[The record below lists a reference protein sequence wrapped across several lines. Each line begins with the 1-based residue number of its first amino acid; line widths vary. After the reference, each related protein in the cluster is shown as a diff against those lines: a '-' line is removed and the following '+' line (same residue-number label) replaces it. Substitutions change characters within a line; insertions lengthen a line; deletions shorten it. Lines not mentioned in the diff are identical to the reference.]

1 MIANLAT
8 KTYSL
13 FLATETQSD
22 RYSKRLVVS
31 TVFDNGRGRQ
41 GRVMALPLRL
51 DATLEE
57 EVSKAVHYILQ
68 FAPVPNSDLEVNLI
82 HSYSGSVDLPPG
94 HSKVTLGYASPVQ
107 NPAQQPLKNY
117 IRQYPM

>member
-8 KTYSL
+8 KTYTL
-13 FLATETQSD
+13 FLATETQFD

-57 EVSKAVHYILQ
+57 EISKAVHYILQ
-68 FAPVPNSDLEVNLI
+68 FTPVPNSDLEVNLV
-82 HSYSGSVDLPPG
+82 HSYPGSVDVPLS
-94 HSKVTLGYASPVQ
+94 HAKVRLHYVSPVQ
-107 NPAQQPLKNY
+107 NSATSALKQY
-117 IRQYPM
+117 LRQHPM

>member
-1 MIANLAT
+1 MIANIAT

-41 GRVMALPLRL
+41 GRVVALPLRL
-51 DATLEE
+51 DTTLEE
-57 EVSKAVHYILQ
+57 EISKAVHYILQ
-68 FAPVPNSDLEVNLI
+68 SAPVPNSDLEVVLV
-82 HSYSGSVDLPPG
+82 HSFPGSVDLPPG
-94 HSKVTLGYASPVQ
+94 HSKVNLGYAAPVQ
-107 NPAQQPLKNY
+107 NPAHQPLKNY